1 MNCRGFKADYTLT
14 EMWQMELYD
23 DWSTIAGEGRDMYR
37 QKTKARGN
45 KRIKTQVLD
54 LGIETD
60 SFKIFFSMV
69 KEDED
74 EQTKMFQVSNT
85 TQLKKLVDL
94 DNGQLLPGF
103 ES

>member
-1 MNCRGFKADYTLT
+1 
-14 EMWQMELYD
+14 
-23 DWSTIAGEGRDMYR
+23 
-37 QKTKARGN
+37 
-45 KRIKTQVLD
+45 
-54 LGIETD
+54 
-60 SFKIFFSMV
+60 MV